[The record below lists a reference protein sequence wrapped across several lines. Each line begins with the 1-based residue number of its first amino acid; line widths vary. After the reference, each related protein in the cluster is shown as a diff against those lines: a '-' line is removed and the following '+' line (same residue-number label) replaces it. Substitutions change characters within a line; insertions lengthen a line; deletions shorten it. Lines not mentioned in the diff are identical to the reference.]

1 MDFKTHRQIRFRH
14 WKSCLALLV
23 GVVCS
28 FHFTLQAA
36 EDITGHRDA
45 TGRVVFVNETAP
57 DTSSSSNSGRRV
69 LASASSEPSVSSES
83 AAESKSFEGAVSAE
97 NGQAKSESVHSI
109 IDEAASRHQIDPEL
123 VRAIVQVESNF
134 NPYAVSPK
142 GARGLMQLIP
152 ATARRFGVRNS
163 FDPRS
168 NLDGGLRYLK
178 HLLGM
183 FDGDL
188 RLSLAAYNAGEE
200 AVSRSRGIPPYRETQ
215 NYVRKIAELYPL
227 RSMPTGVPPTPMI
240 VKFVDSQG
248 VVHFSNT
255 DMP

>member
-1 MDFKTHRQIRFRH
+1 MDFKTQCPIRFRR

-28 FHFTLQAA
+28 FPFSLQAA
-36 EDITGHRDA
+36 EDISAHRDA

-57 DTSSSSNSGRRV
+57 STSNSGRRV
-69 LASASSEPSVSSES
+69 LASASSGSSVSSES
-83 AAESKSFEGAVSAE
+83 SAESKSSEGAVSAE
-97 NGQAKSESVHSI
+97 NGQAKSESVRSI

-152 ATARRFGVRNS
+152 ATARRFGVRNA

-227 RSMPTGVPPTPMI
+227 RSMPTGAPPAPMI

>member
-1 MDFKTHRQIRFRH
+1 MGFKRHCPTRFR

-23 GVVCS
+23 VVS
-28 FHFTLQAA
+28 FLGSLQAA
-36 EDITGHRDA
+36 EDITAHRDA
-45 TGRVVFVNETAP
+45 DGRVVFVNEASP
-57 DTSSSSNSGRRV
+57 GTSSTSNSGRRV
-69 LASASSEPSVSSES
+69 LASASSGSSVSS
-83 AAESKSFEGAVSAE
+83 AESESSEGAGSAE
-97 NGQAKSESVHSI
+97 SGGARSESVHSI
-109 IDEAASRHQIDPEL
+109 IEEAASRHQIDPEL
-123 VRAIVQVESNF
+123 VRAIVRVESNF

-152 ATARRFGVRNS
+152 ATARRFGVRNA

-227 RSMPTGVPPTPMI
+227 RSMPTGVPPAPMI

>member
-1 MDFKTHRQIRFRH
+1 MLLKSHYPIRGFR
-14 WKSCLALLV
+14 WRSCLALLV
-23 GVVCS
+23 AVS
-28 FHFTLQAA
+28 FLPSLHAA
-36 EDITGHRDA
+36 EDITGHRDVN
-45 TGRVVFVNETAP
+45 GRVVFVNEVAP
-57 DTSSSSNSGRRV
+57 GTSSPSSSGRKV
-69 LASASSEPSVSSES
+69 LVSASSVSSES
-83 AAESKSFEGAVSAE
+83 SAGSASSGGTVSA
-97 NGQAKSESVHSI
+97 QSEGSGPQNLHSI
-109 IDEAASRHQIDPEL
+109 IEEVAGRHRIDPEL

-152 ATARRFGVRNS
+152 ATARRFGVRNA

-200 AVSRSRGIPPYRETQ
+200 AVARSRGIPPYQETR
-215 NYVRKIAELYPL
+215 NYIRKIAELYPL
-227 RSMPTGVPPTPMI
+227 RSMPAGAPPAPMI